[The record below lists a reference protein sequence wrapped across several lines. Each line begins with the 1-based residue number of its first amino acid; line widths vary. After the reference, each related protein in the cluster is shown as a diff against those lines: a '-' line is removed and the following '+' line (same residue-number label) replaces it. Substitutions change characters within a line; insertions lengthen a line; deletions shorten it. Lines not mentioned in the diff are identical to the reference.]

1 MARISKKQQK
11 ERAEQVAHEMAH
23 ALDLLTK
30 PMRTKRIQRTKT
42 LYNLINDD
50 NGDVMSTYS
59 EYTEDL
65 AIMCAMR
72 ELSKLKRQG
81 MAPSHASLIIGTGD
95 GIGEVIQGFRRTNQ

>member
-11 ERAEQVAHEMAH
+11 ERAEQAAHEMAH

-30 PMRTKRIQRTKT
+30 PMRTKRIQPTKT

-50 NGDVMSTYS
+50 NGDVMGTYS

-72 ELSKLKRQG
+72 ELSKLKRAG
-81 MAPSHASLIIGTGD
+81 SAPSHASLIIGAGD
-95 GIGEVIQGFRRTNQ
+95 AMGEVIQGFRRTNQ